1 MLYYIRNQTKGV
13 VTMKYVASLRYYTV
27 RAAQAHDG
35 KPHIIMYK
43 VFTDEQAAWD
53 YINSQEHDYYNPE
66 GRWYNAYSIDAGY
79 TYGDVDEFDDD
90 DTDEQIKRYLT
101 YGNPKAT
108 LWFDND

>member
-13 VTMKYVASLRYYTV
+13 VTMKYVASLCYFTP
-27 RAAQAHDG
+27 RAAHACDG
-35 KPHIIMYK
+35 KPHIVMYK

-53 YINSQEHDYYNPE
+53 YINSQEHDYYDPE
-66 GRWYNAYSIDAGY
+66 GHWYNGYSSEAGY

-90 DTDEQIKRYLT
+90 DNTEQIEEFLISD
-101 YGNPKAT
+101 NPNVM

>member
-13 VTMKYVASLRYYTV
+13 VTMKYVASLSYYTT
-27 RAAQAHDG
+27 RAAQAYDG

-53 YINSQEHDYYNPE
+53 YINSQKHDYYDPE
-66 GRWYNAYSIDAGY
+66 GHWYNGYSPEAGY

-90 DTDEQIKRYLT
+90 DHTKEIERYLS
-101 YGNPKAT
+101 YNNPNVM